1 MVDLYHPDDPTKK
14 VAGCCTVSGCAGEPF
29 HGMNIA
35 AEMFK
40 VNVGRVF
47 DEDCP
52 LLVTVEDD
60 MPPQLTLRDVKGG
73 MTVWP
78 GSYLRP
84 YEKSPQ

>member
-1 MVDLYHPDDPTKK
+1 MDLYHPDEPGKK
-14 VAGCCTVSGCAGEPF
+14 VAECCNILGCAGEPF
-29 HGMNIA
+29 HGMTIA
-35 AEMFK
+35 TGMFK

-52 LLVTVEDD
+52 LFVTVEDD
-60 MPPQLTLRDVKGG
+60 MPPQLKLRDVKRG

-84 YEKSPQ
+84 YDRNPQ